1 MSPFMPLTKVHL
13 RHGSTPEK
21 RRAIA
26 DAVHKSLVDI
36 LGIPEQDRFLVIV
49 EYTADNFVHTPS
61 FDLYELSY
69 TDDLLM
75 IEISF
80 IEGRSDDVKKTLIS
94 ELNARLTAAARV
106 RTDDVVVVLYEVGR
120 ANVSFGQGLTQRA
133 SSRHIRERR
142 PAAKGAV
149 VQAGGAGGGSAY
161 D

>member
-133 SSRHIRERR
+133 
-142 PAAKGAV
+142 P
-149 VQAGGAGGGSAY
+149 
-161 D
+161 